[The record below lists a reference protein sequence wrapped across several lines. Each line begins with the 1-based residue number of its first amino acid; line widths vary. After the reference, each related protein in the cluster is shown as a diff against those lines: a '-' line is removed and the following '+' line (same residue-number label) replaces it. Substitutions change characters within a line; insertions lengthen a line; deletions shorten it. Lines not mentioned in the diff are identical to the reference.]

1 MTSFCDEACIICD
14 INGFT
19 GINNSTIQGQFPP
32 DFCTGT
38 AHHMQ
43 WIGFIAGTTNLTLSV
58 SVFNCRF
65 GQGLEVGIYESFDC
79 KDFRLVSNCDGDIG
93 PNTTQTFRNTEPL
106 VVGQYYYFVM
116 DGNAND
122 VCNYTIRVVSGST
135 EVGKLEN
142 SGIIQGS
149 PTSCPGVPLSFK
161 VSPPVGST
169 QFTWTLNGAVV
180 STDSLYNT
188 TFTQEGDYTLC
199 FTASNVCDTAPP
211 TCQTIR
217 VRNLAPRILNRT
229 VCAGD
234 CYTQGDSLLCATG
247 NYLFRYS
254 TPAGCDSLVLVR
266 LIVRDD
272 NSVSFNTRICDGD
285 TLYVAGTPLSGN
297 GTYQVVATDQ
307 FGCDSSIYVNLSL
320 ILCNMQG
327 IVSGYP
333 PTCRGQDDGRLTF
346 RVTQGTPPFTY
357 SWTRIGRP
365 VLSGTGT
372 LAASNQDESILQL
385 PAGTYVITI
394 KDGFGNEVVLIGD
407 VIDPDALSLTTTSKL
422 YNGFDLSCHN
432 SKDGQLTA
440 TGLGGVPPYGFV
452 WSQGTT
458 GSTASNLGPGE
469 YTVTLTDANGC
480 TLIGKDT
487 LLAPPPLTLAAGFT
501 DPGCD
506 GPNTGKLQIQGTSGG
521 VGPYLLE
528 LNGQQLDPGT
538 TVNNL
543 SPGPHRLTL
552 TDANNCTV
560 TLTDTLRAAK
570 IPIITLGPDLTID
583 LADSIRLQ
591 VISNLTPVVVL
602 WENTPGLS
610 CYNCVEPWAKPVNN
624 ATYIVTVSS
633 EDNCATSD
641 TLNITVN
648 KIRSFYVPSAFSPNK
663 DGDNDQVN
671 VFAGPQ
677 VKSVLKFRI
686 FTRWGAEV
694 YDGTGLRT
702 NDFASGWD
710 GYLRGKIMDAGVYV
724 WVAEVEFIDDTV
736 LQYSGD
742 ITLLR

>member
-14 INGFT
+14 IDGFT

-79 KDFRLVSNCDGDIG
+79 KDFRLVSNCDGDIA

-142 SGIIQGS
+142 SGIIQGPLS
-149 PTSCPGVPLSFK
+149 SCPGVPQSYK
-161 VSPPVGST
+161 VSPPLGST

-188 TFTQEGDYTLC
+188 TFPAEGDYQLC
-199 FTASNVCDTAPP
+199 FVASNVCDTAPP
-211 TCQTIR
+211 VCQTIR

-234 CYTQGDSLLCATG
+234 CYQQGDSSLCKTG

-254 TPAGCDSLVLVR
+254 TPTGCDSLVMVR
-266 LIVRDD
+266 LTVRED
-272 NSVSFNTRICDGD
+272 NTVSFTTNICDGD
-285 TLYVAGTPLSGN
+285 TLHVAGTPVFTN
-297 GTYQVVATDQ
+297 GTHQVIATDQ
-307 FGCDSSIYVNLSL
+307 YGCDSSIYVNLSL

-327 IVSGYP
+327 IVQGSP
-333 PTCRGQDDGRLTF
+333 PTCRGQEDGRLTF
-346 RVTQGTPPFTY
+346 RVTQGTAPFTY
-357 SWTRIGRP
+357 TWTRIGRP
-365 VLSGTGT
+365 VLSGNGT
-372 LAASNQDESILQL
+372 LALANTDESILQL
-385 PAGTYVITI
+385 PAGTYVISI

-407 VIDPDALSLTTTSKL
+407 VVDPDPLRLTTSSKS
-422 YNGFDLSCHN
+422 YNGFDVSCYDAT
-432 SKDGQLTA
+432 DGQLTA
-440 TGLGGVPPYGFV
+440 QGTGGIPPYGYT
-452 WSQGTT
+452 WSN
-458 GSTASNLGPGE
+458 GSKGPVASDLAPGE

-480 TLIGKDT
+480 TLTGMDT
-487 LLAPPPLTLAAGFT
+487 LLAPARLTLAAAFT
-501 DPGCD
+501 NPGCD
-506 GPNTGKLQIQGTSGG
+506 GPNTGKLQIQGTTGG
-521 VGPYLLE
+521 VAPYLLE
-528 LNGQQLDPGT
+528 LDGKKLEPGAGI
-538 TVNNL
+538 NNL
-543 SPGPHRLTL
+543 NPGPHQLTL
-552 TDANNCTV
+552 TDANNCIV
-560 TLTDTLRAAK
+560 TLKDTLRAAK

-591 VISNLTPVVVL
+591 VISNLTPKVLL

-610 CYNCVEPWAKPVNN
+610 CYNCAEPWAKPVNN
-624 ATYIVTVSS
+624 TTYVVTVSS
-633 EDNCATSD
+633 EDNCVTSD
-641 TLNITVN
+641 TLNIIVN

-663 DGDNDQVN
+663 DGDNDQVT

-677 VKSVLKFRI
+677 VKSILQFRI

-694 YDGTGLRT
+694 YNGIGLRT
-702 NDFASGWD
+702 NDYASGWD
-710 GYLRGKIMDAGVYV
+710 GYLHGRKMDTGVYV
-724 WVAEVEFIDDTV
+724 WVAEVEFIDDTI
-736 LQYSGD
+736 LQYTGD